1 MTLDRFY
8 VLFSLAFFIFL
19 FIYFFT
25 HNILITYYCDRKI
38 TGYYVL
44 NTLDSYGNIGSKLA
58 EQLCY
63 CVSYKLDGPFSVGK

>member
-38 TGYYVL
+38 TGYHIL

-63 CVSYKLDGPFSVGK
+63 CFIQIRWAL